1 MWVWIGDLIDRQMH
15 WLGTSHIQTRSRW
28 NEWAVTGEGGKERR
42 RNVWYAIA
50 RQNQQI
56 LFRNQSST
64 VHMCTVLVCF
74 QPLRVNGQCPVER
87 RLIDRRPANQ
97 VCSFVHVYNTCTD
110 YQFYFCYCR
119 VYDSFSNICNNTR
132 LFALSHL
139 FTTYHPF
146 HCWSEPFN
154 RLNKRFVSLLPQW
167 EEKETMPEFL
177 PYSSTQNTQRHILL
191 LLLVLLIWL
200 NLSPGVVIL
209 NL

>member
-87 RLIDRRPANQ
+87 RLIDRRPANR
-97 VCSFVHVYNTCTD
+97 VSSFVHVYNTCTD
-110 YQFYFCYCR
+110 YQFCFYYCR

-132 LFALSHL
+132 LLL
-139 FTTYHPF
+139 YPI
-146 HCWSEPFN
+146 CL
-154 RLNKRFVSLLPQW
+154 RLTIRFIV
-167 EEKETMPEFL
+167 EVK
-177 PYSSTQNTQRHILL
+177 
-191 LLLVLLIWL
+191 LLIDWINVSFPYYL
-200 NLSPGVVIL
+200 NEKKRNLCQSSSHTPPHKIPSVIFFFSFL
-209 NL
+209 CC